1 MNFGDK
7 FSQAEVDNIFGEFE
21 VDDDGFVE
29 SKAVIGL
36 FVAVVARRRRKRRRR
51 RRPRR
56 RPQRL
61 RQRQRTVAQRRRRR
75 RRSPLSKYNTTSSQ
89 TNNQH
94 ITKKTP
100 HEPLKKRVL
109 YYLHLYHF
117 CCHLK
122 SRPVKRTVNYTHKKE

>member
-1 MNFGDK
+1 MGD
-7 FSQAEVDNIFGEFE
+7 SSSPA
-21 VDDDGFVE
+21 
-29 SKAVIGL
+29 
-36 FVAVVARRRRKRRRR
+36 VARRRRRRRRR
-51 RRPRR
+51 RRP
-56 RPQRL
+56 
-61 RQRQRTVAQRRRRR
+61 
-75 RRSPLSKYNTTSSQ
+75 LSKYTTTSSQ

-122 SRPVKRTVNYTHKKE
+122 SRPVKRTVNYTHKKRINSLVMSQRAGCHRCRSG